1 MKKYL
6 QVIVVLTA
14 LLFLV
19 WLRNAKLEDEGFVSI
34 KPVQVSLSPS
44 PFSGAA
50 QGSAASDN
58 ANNAQPAQTV
68 TPAPQNSMMG
78 QGMGNSKMGQYKN
91 GSFTGSVQDAYY
103 GNVQVQAVIS
113 GGKITDVVFLQYPN
127 DNPTSQYINS
137 QAMPLLK
144 QEAIQA
150 QSANVSG
157 VSGASATS
165 PAFIAS
171 LTDALSQAKN

>member
-6 QVIVVLTA
+6 QVIVVLSA
-14 LLFLV
+14 LFFLV

-34 KPVQVSLSPS
+34 KPVQVSPSPS
-44 PFSGAA
+44 SSPGAA

-58 ANNAQPAQTV
+58 AQPTQTV
-68 TPAPQNSMMG
+68 TPVPQNSMMG

-137 QAMPLLK
+137 QTMPLLK